1 MRVDPHSPR
10 GHTPLTRHGLAQL
23 GQLWGVRS
31 RDLALAPP
39 SIGVLYYSLAV
50 TSNIQ
55 TYDSHLAKKSS
66 RMSQTFNQGYLFDLN
81 DPS

>member
-23 GQLWGVRS
+23 GQLWGEVEGPHTC
-31 RDLALAPP
+31 PP

-50 TSNIQ
+50 TYNIQ